1 MKPGSEI
8 FVYCED
14 HVVWI
19 RVEGNGSSANS
30 RAMRDFAQEMVRRGS
45 REFIL
50 DLSKCPAMDS
60 TFMGTLVGISLS
72 LGKPG
77 EGRLSLV
84 NLNQR
89 NLEAITSLGLDQL
102 FNVRVSTETKG
113 GQALANP
120 VEEDRT
126 ARARTILEA
135 HEALI
140 KTFPE
145 NLSKFKDVVKYLSE
159 DLGLSK

>member
-1 MKPGSEI
+1 
-8 FVYCED
+8 
-14 HVVWI
+14 
-19 RVEGNGSSANS
+19 
-30 RAMRDFAQEMVRRGS
+30 
-45 REFIL
+45 
-50 DLSKCPAMDS
+50 
-60 TFMGTLVGISLS
+60 
-72 LGKPG
+72 
-77 EGRLSLV
+77 LSLV

>member
-8 FVYCED
+8 YVCCED
-14 HVVWI
+14 GVVWI

-30 RAMRDFAQEMVRRGS
+30 RALRDFAQEMVRRGS

-50 DLSKCPAMDS
+50 DLAECPAMDS

-89 NLEAITSLGLDQL
+89 NQEAIASLGLDQL

-113 GQALANP
+113 GRALANP
-120 VEEDRT
+120 AEEDRA

-135 HEALI
+135 HEAII
-140 KTFPE
+140 KSFPE
-145 NLSKFKDVVKYLSE
+145 NLSKFKDVIKYLSE